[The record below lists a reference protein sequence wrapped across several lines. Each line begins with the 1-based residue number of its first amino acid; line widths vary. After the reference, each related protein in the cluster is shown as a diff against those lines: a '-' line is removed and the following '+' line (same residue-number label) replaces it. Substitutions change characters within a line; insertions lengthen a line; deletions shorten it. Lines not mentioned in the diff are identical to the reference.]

1 MCERCKTCE
10 TKPVRIVILQR
21 GWVFVGRLVE
31 TGGCDELQLVNAHCI
46 RRWGTTK
53 GLGELAND
61 GPLSNTVLEPS
72 GTVRF
77 HRLTVVAMLDGKDA
91 KWAKTL
97 A

>member
-1 MCERCKTCE
+1 MCDKCVCSE
-10 TKPVRIVILQR
+10 KPVRIVILQR

-31 TGGCDELQLVNAHCI
+31 AEGCDELQLVKAHCI

-61 GPLSNTVLEPS
+61 GPLSNTVLEPA

-77 HRLTVVAMLDGKDA
+77 HRLTVVAMLDAKEA